1 MAQPKA
7 VHKTGFLDLPRELR
21 DDIYTNI
28 ISNILSV
35 ESPGIRDF
43 DIQNPDFLNVC
54 AAHPQIATEIR
65 ERDQATRKYI
75 IFYLEA
81 RTAPWIP
88 PPAAYKRLEQ
98 INIVLKTYK
107 VDRDSKGNAD
117 RCPWKITEVA
127 QHVAEVVKWINTYSA
142 LSDCSS
148 GSVSIPRHLWV
159 EFQDGGDGDLSF
171 YDEFWDPQGTWEFE
185 RGRRLAQMDN
195 DSYSSLPIVER
206 LLEPLRKIQPDVFR
220 EARIWEIDDVMSE
233 EQLQDCGIWNEVYDD
248 IWASDYFYELQRWIC
263 GHEREGEKE
272 KIKWVELLEKY
283 W

>member
-7 VHKTGFLDLPRELR
+7 VPKTGFLDLPRELR

-28 ISNILSV
+28 ISNVTSNEEPEV
-35 ESPGIRDF
+35 RDSN
-43 DIQNPDFLNVC
+43 IQNPDFLNIC

-65 ERDQATRKYI
+65 ERDQATRRHIK
-75 IFYLEA
+75 FHLRA
-81 RTAPWIP
+81 RSAPWIP
-88 PPAAYKRLEQ
+88 PLAAYKRLQLISIEF
-98 INIVLKTYK
+98 KTYEVK
-107 VDRDSKGNAD
+107 QDWKGDAD
-117 RCPWKITEVA
+117 RCPWEISEVA
-127 QHVAEVVKWINTYSA
+127 RHLAEVVKWINTH
-142 LSDCSS
+142 S
-148 GSVSIPRHLWV
+148 GSASLPRRLSV
-159 EFQDGGDGDLSF
+159 KFEDGGDGDISF
-171 YDEFWDPQGTWEFE
+171 YDEFWDPGSFWHSE
-185 RGRRLAQMDN
+185 RGRRLAQMET

-233 EQLQDCGIWNEVYDD
+233 EQSQDCGIWNEVYDSL
-248 IWASDYFYELQRWIC
+248 WASDYFYELQRWIC